1 MHKFWSKSLNLYIGK
16 EKVGLKIFLIDGL
29 FNAAYFI
36 LGTFILGLILNFIE
50 DRNIDYLQNGLGRK
64 GLLITGIIGVPIHE
78 MSHFLACKLFKH
90 DVEKVELFRPSKSKG
105 DGVLGRVVHSR
116 DRGNIYKMIGD
127 FFIGTAPVII
137 GSFIVYILIK
147 FYLGSEFAIFNMII
161 NIDESMKM
169 IEDLDL
175 FKFIIHIIMSGINT
189 FFLIINS
196 PSLFSIKG
204 IILLFAIY
212 SICIH
217 LSLSKADIE
226 NSKSAIPIV
235 ILIIVLCTVIFGFIG
250 IDFNG
255 WFIKMVTYM
264 FLVMTI
270 CIIISIPVT
279 AVSMMISAIGGFFR

>member
-1 MHKFWSKSLNLYIGK
+1 MKL
-16 EKVGLKIFLIDGL
+16 FLFDGL

-36 LGTFILGLILNFIE
+36 LGTFLLGLILNFIE

-64 GLLITGIIGVPIHE
+64 GILITGIIGVPIHE
-78 MSHFLACKLFKH
+78 MSHFLACKLFGH
-90 DVEKVELFRPSKSKG
+90 DVEKVELFRPSSSKT
-105 DGVLGRVVHSR
+105 DGILGRVVHSR
-116 DRGNIYKMIGD
+116 NKGNVYKMIGD

-161 NIDESMKM
+161 NIEESMKM
-169 IEDLDL
+169 IENLDII
-175 FKFIIHIIMSGINT
+175 KFIIHIIMVGINT
-189 FFLIINS
+189 LFLIINS

-217 LSLSKADIE
+217 LSLSRADIE
-226 NSKSAIPIV
+226 NSKSAIPV
-235 ILIIVLCTVIFGFIG
+235 VVLIIVLCTAIFGFMG
-250 IDFNG
+250 IDFSG
-255 WFIKMVTYM
+255 EFIRMVTYM
-264 FLVMTI
+264 FLIMTT

-279 AVSMMISAIGGFFR
+279 VLSMLISAIGGRFR